1 LHSMKIIKWIRM
13 VVFLKI
19 WFSAIIA
26 LFLLQQVS
34 FSLNAQEVHAADSI
48 KTVEDA
54 KIEEFIPFEDNLQ
67 TEDEFT
73 EFQPDSASSSCSS
86 TCTGCSAKKDNTR
99 LWWILSALIF
109 TLIAGILVR
118 YRYTRNLRGF
128 FLVSSIVI
136 LGFYQGGCPCPI
148 MSLQQVIMAGIG
160 EVPDWTGMLWFLG
173 LIPITYLFGKVWCG
187 WICHL
192 GALQEFFF
200 LPGKIKI
207 LQSAKAQRVMRI
219 TRMVLL
225 LALIV
230 QLLVTRTNLFKT
242 IDPFKVAFNL
252 HSANLTGWIL
262 LGLVLLTSVFIYRPF
277 CKTVCPIGLI
287 LGWISKIPGASVLAP
302 QNTCTGCTVCD
313 SSCKIKAITHDEKI
327 SRLDNQE
334 CIACGDCVGN
344 CRKGSMKF
352 VRNTKGYASKAVC
365 KKN

>member
-1 LHSMKIIKWIRM
+1 MARISKILASAGIILILLLH
-13 VVFLKI
+13 F
-19 WFSAIIA
+19 FT
-26 LFLLQQVS
+26 
-34 FSLNAQEVHAADSI
+34 SLNAQETNFVDSTKSADE
-48 KTVEDA
+48 TMV
-54 KIEEFIPFEDNLQ
+54 EEFLPFEDNLQ
-67 TEDEFT
+67 TDDEFT
-73 EFQPDSASSSCSS
+73 EFQPDSASSSCPS
-86 TCTGCSAKKDNTR
+86 TCTGCSSKKDNTR

-128 FLVSSIVI
+128 FLLSSIVI

-148 MSLQQVIMAGIG
+148 MSLQQVIMAGLG
-160 EVPDWTGMLWFLG
+160 ETPDWTGMFWFLG
-173 LIPITYLFGKVWCG
+173 LLPITYLFGKVWCG

-192 GALQEFFF
+192 GALQEFIF
-200 LPGKIKI
+200 LPGKVKI
-207 LQSAKAQRVMRI
+207 LQSAKAQKVMRI
-219 TRMVLL
+219 IRMVLL

-262 LGLVLLTSVFIYRPF
+262 LGIVLLASVFIYRPF

-302 QNTCTGCTVCD
+302 QNSCTGCTVCE

-344 CRKGSMKF
+344 CRKGSMLF

-365 KKN
+365 KKH